1 MSKAP
6 TSLSNAAPA
15 HTSDAIAQRAP
26 RTDAAHI
33 QRTLDHAGTGL
44 DAHTR
49 TLMESRFRNDFADV
63 RIHTDADAAH
73 SARALQARAYTA
85 GRDIVFGAGQ
95 YRPHSAQGRKL
106 IAHELAHVVQQ
117 NQAGPTDHA
126 EERAD
131 RAATR
136 VAHGHVISPQQLG
149 AAHPGIHRQPDDAK
163 QSDDAPAAKPEF
175 KPITLPLSL
184 LTMQL
189 PQLQP
194 PSLLRPQQ
202 PAPIFPVPKLSL
214 GSGGASSAASPSPL
228 GGSTFQS
235 PVLPNP
241 SSVSTLPQ
249 PGPLAPTA
257 QPAFTALPSPASGSS
272 AATAPDLPSRI
283 GVTDFGK
290 VSLGLRFGLP
300 VAPQPVPGTPPERRP
315 QPGQIPGAGPSA
327 LSVSDYQFELL
338 DMSIT
343 GKVPRGLDAV
353 DKGDLIKATFGIV
366 ATYIAPDLVNSLA
379 KAVAGKPGADYQLDL
394 TLTGDFKGAGITFSM
409 PFDKPPK
416 RYKGSSSP

>member
-1 MSKAP
+1 MSK
-6 TSLSNAAPA
+6 TSSALSSAAPS
-15 HTSDAIAQRAP
+15 HTSDTVAQRAP
-26 RTDAAHI
+26 RTDAAHV
-33 QRTLDHAGTGL
+33 QRTLDRSGTGL
-44 DAHTR
+44 DAPTR
-49 TLMESRFRNDFADV
+49 TLMEARFQNDFGDV

-95 YRPHSAQGRKL
+95 YRPHTAPGRKL

-117 NQAGPTDHA
+117 NQAGPTDRA

-131 RAATR
+131 NAATR
-136 VAHGHVISPQQLG
+136 VAHGQAVTPQQLG

-163 QSDDAPAAKPEF
+163 KPDDAPAAKPEF

-194 PSLLRPQQ
+194 PSLLRPPQA
-202 PAPIFPVPKLSL
+202 APIFPIPKLSL
-214 GSGGASSAASPSPL
+214 GSGGAGSPSPL
-228 GGSTFQS
+228 GGATFQS
-235 PVLPNP
+235 PVLPSP
-241 SSVSTLPQ
+241 SSVTALPP
-249 PGPLAPTA
+249 PGPLVPAA
-257 QPAFTALPSPASGSS
+257 QPAFAALPSPASGSN
-272 AATAPDLPSRI
+272 AATAPDLPSRV

-300 VAPQPVPGTPPERRP
+300 VAPQPMPGTPPERRP

-343 GKVPRGLDAV
+343 GKVPRGFDAV

-379 KAVAGKPGADYQLDL
+379 KAVSGKPGADYQLDL

>member
-1 MSKAP
+1 MSRAAGSFSATVQTG
-6 TSLSNAAPA
+6 TSARA
-15 HTSDAIAQRAP
+15 TDGVAQRAP
-26 RTDAAHI
+26 RTDT
-33 QRTLDHAGTGL
+33 QRTLDRPGTAL
-44 DAHTR
+44 DAHAR
-49 TLMESRFRNDFADV
+49 TLMESRFHSDFANV
-63 RIHTDADAAH
+63 RIHTDIDAAN
-73 SARALQARAYTA
+73 SARALHARAYTA
-85 GRDIVFGAGQ
+85 GRDIVFGAGE
-95 YRPHSAQGRKL
+95 YRPQSAHGRKL
-106 IAHELAHVVQQ
+106 LAHELAHVVQQ
-117 NQAGPTDHA
+117 DQSGPTGHA
-126 EERAD
+126 EERAEH
-131 RAATR
+131 AASR
-136 VAHGHVISPQQLG
+136 IARGHTVTPQQLG
-149 AAHPGIHRQPDDAK
+149 AAQPGIHRQPDDAK
-163 QSDDAPAAKPEF
+163 KSEDDTAAKPEF

-184 LTMQL
+184 LTLQL

-194 PSLLRPQQ
+194 PSLLRPPQS
-202 PAPIFPVPKLSL
+202 APIIPIPKLSL
-214 GSGGASSAASPSPL
+214 GSGGTSGSLSPSSS
-228 GGSTFQS
+228 GGSTFKS
-235 PVLPNP
+235 PVLTTP
-241 SSVSTLPQ
+241 PQ
-249 PGPLAPTA
+249 TGPLAPTA
-257 QPAFTALPSPASGSS
+257 QPALTPPAAPTSGAS

-366 ATYIAPDLVNSLA
+366 ATYIAPDLINSLA
-379 KAVAGKPGADYQLDL
+379 KSVAGKPGADYHLDL

-416 RYKGSSSP
+416 RYKGSSKP